1 MDMSFR
7 NWITRIFWWKKRP
20 ATAPVS
26 ENQSM
31 VDLNNVIQSFVNETI
46 TFREKLFETYK
57 NIVNKTNSQLEEK
70 QETISRLQKL
80 IEKQQEMIK
89 GLREPQVTY
98 VPSKE
103 QEETIERLKNE
114 VNRYEGIIKTYEESA
129 NKLNAEL
136 EELRLMHQ
144 KERLKYQEV
153 ANQLEKERDRASS
166 LEMEIREIRKGQGIP
181 KELKEEIEHKTS
193 LISEYEKS
201 VKTLKNNL
209 QEINDRYQV
218 ASEKYE
224 KEKQNAIH
232 LEMLILE
239 LDKELG
245 LMDIIEKIE
254 TKQEE
259 NPGITVKNSR

>member
-1 MDMSFR
+1 MALR
-7 NWITRIFWWKKRP
+7 NWITRNFWWKKRP
-20 ATAPVS
+20 VTASVS
-26 ENQSM
+26 ENQPL
-31 VDLNNVIQSFVNETI
+31 VDLNNIIQSFSNETNS
-46 TFREKLFETYK
+46 FREKLVETYK
-57 NIVNKTNSQLEEK
+57 NIVNKTNRQLEEK

-80 IEKQQEMIK
+80 IEKQQELIK
-89 GLREPQVTY
+89 ELREQHVTY
-98 VPSKE
+98 VPSKQ
-103 QEETIERLKNE
+103 QEETIEKLKIE
-114 VNRYEGIIKTYEESA
+114 VNRYEGIIKTYEVSA

-136 EELRLMHQ
+136 EEIRLMYQ
-144 KERLKYQEV
+144 KERTKYQEV

-166 LEMEIREIRKGQGIP
+166 LEMEIKEIRKGQEIP

-209 QEINDRYQV
+209 EEINDRYQV

-224 KEKQNAIH
+224 KEKQGAIH

-259 NPGITVKNSR
+259 TPRITVKNPR